1 MANGNVTPEN
11 FNTKAPELP
20 AGDLLAEAARWRDE
34 GHKVALATVVTTWG
48 SSPRPVGSQLIVD
61 DTLRLQGSVS
71 GGCIE
76 GAVVGEALA
85 AMEDGK
91 TRVLDFG
98 VTDEMAWEVGLA
110 CGGEISIFVERLD

>member
-1 MANGNVTPEN
+1 MTDTQMLDHDDVLERAAAWKED
-11 FNTKAPELP
+11 
-20 AGDLLAEAARWRDE
+20 GD
-34 GHKVALATVVTTWG
+34 KVALATVVKTWG
-48 SSPRPVGSQLIVD
+48 SSPRPVGS
-61 DTLRLQGSVS
+61 RLAIKGDGQFIGSVS

-91 TRVLDFG
+91 TRMLDFG

-110 CGGEISIFVERLD
+110 CGGEIKIFVERLD